1 MQYFDTLPKIIK
13 TDSNGNSS
21 LMVNLMARC
30 SVIPKILKNPLVYYS
45 YDIQESDTP
54 EVIAY
59 KYYGDSYRYWIV
71 LYVNEILDPQWHWP
85 MQSSVFESYVED
97 KYTFNTK
104 STIHHYEK
112 IITKFNSNTNTTTE
126 NKYIIDANTYNSLST
141 STYQHS
147 ISTGP
152 FTVKTSKK
160 AVSYYEYEYNLNESY
175 RNIKLLNSIYVGD
188 LEKQFKKLM
197 A

>member
-13 TDSNGNSS
+13 TDSSGNSS

-30 SVIPKILKNPLVYYS
+30 SVIPEILKNPLVYYS

-54 EVIAY
+54 EIIAY

-71 LYVNEILDPQWHWP
+71 LYVNEILDPQWNWP
-85 MQSSVFESYVED
+85 QQSNVFESYVED

-112 IITKFNSNTNTTTE
+112 IITQFNSNTNTTTVK
-126 NKYIIDANTYNSLST
+126 KYVIDANTYNSLPT

-152 FTVKTSKK
+152 FTIKVSKK
-160 AVSYYEYEYNLNESY
+160 AVSYYDYEYDLNESY
-175 RNIKLLNSIYVGD
+175 RNIKILNSIYVGD

>member
-30 SVIPKILKNPLVYYS
+30 SIIPEILKNPLVYYS

-54 EVIAY
+54 EIIAY

-71 LYVNEILDPQWHWP
+71 LYVNQITDPLWHWP
-85 MQSSVFESYVED
+85 QQSSVFDAYVED
-97 KYTFNTK
+97 KYSFNAK

-112 IITKFNSNTNTTTE
+112 IITKVNLNTNTTTE
-126 NKYIIDANTYNSLST
+126 NKYIIDQNTYNSL
-141 STYQHS
+141 H
-147 ISTGP
+147 TGVVHGATTTGA
-152 FTVKTSKK
+152 FNITTTKR
-160 AVSYYEYEYNLNESY
+160 AVSYYDYEYDLNESF
-175 RNIKLLNSIYVGD
+175 RNIKLLNSIYVGE

-197 A
+197 T

>member
-13 TDSNGNSS
+13 TEPNGQSS

-30 SVIPKILKNPLVYYS
+30 SIIPEILKNPLVYYA
-45 YDIQESDTP
+45 YDIQEGDTP
-54 EVIAY
+54 EIIAY

-85 MQSSVFESYVED
+85 LQSSVFESYLAD

-112 IITKFNSNTNTTTE
+112 VITKVDLNTNTTTVE
-126 NKYIIDANTYNSLST
+126 KYTIDQNTYNTMST
-141 STYQHS
+141 GVFERSMA
-147 ISTGP
+147 TGP
-152 FTVKTSKK
+152 FSITTSKRT
-160 AVSYYEYEYNLNESY
+160 VSYYDYESDLNESY
-175 RNIKLLNSIYVGD
+175 RNIKLLNSSYVGE